1 MHIPTHPHTPTPTH
15 NSLHAPAP
23 TKHTLTRAYSS
34 LSLQLCCNNPE
45 HQPNRTPT
53 RTGNARRRSP
63 GDTTTRYTAL
73 IGPPSPG
80 AATSPLGRATMASG
94 SSRSRRGAGRERRG
108 RFHSM
113 VSSCRVC
120 MRRRM
125 TQTSTVSGGI
135 RQSWYVLWIATR
147 THKHSHANQHARL
160 HLRTSICTHAH
171 THTHTE

>member
-1 MHIPTHPHTPTPTH
+1 MTRRRSSLSFVHRPTHPHTPAPTH

-23 TKHTLTRAYSS
+23 PPMKHTLTRAYAS
-34 LSLQLCCNNPE
+34 LYLQLCCNNPE

-147 THKHSHANQHARL
+147 THKYSYANQHAL
-160 HLRTSICTHAH
+160 TSTH
-171 THTHTE
+171 